1 MVWDRIPRQGG
12 DAMADMGE
20 LLDHVP
26 QLVKAYGRWPSFL
39 YLIFATAVA
48 HRRRVIFA
56 GSLMGLVILRLLL

>member
-1 MVWDRIPRQGG
+1 
-12 DAMADMGE
+12 MADMGE

-48 HRRRVIFA
+48 HRRRVTFA
-56 GSLMGLVILRLLL
+56 GSLIGLVVLRLLH